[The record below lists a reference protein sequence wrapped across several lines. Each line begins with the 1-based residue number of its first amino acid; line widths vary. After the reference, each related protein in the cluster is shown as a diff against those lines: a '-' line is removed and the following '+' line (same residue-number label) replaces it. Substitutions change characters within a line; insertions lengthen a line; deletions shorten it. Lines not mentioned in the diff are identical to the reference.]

1 MIDSVLTILES
12 HRAHL
17 WKVLAMMR
25 TGTMTVRLEGKDGTA
40 ATIEEYQKL
49 ADDLDAAIRRH
60 QVRNA

>member
-1 MIDSVLTILES
+1 MTDSVLTILEN

-25 TGTMTVRLEGKDGTA
+25 TGTMTVRVDGKDGTA
-40 ATIEEYQKL
+40 ASIEEYQRL
-49 ADDLDAAIRRH
+49 ADELDAAIRRH